1 MKQTIFLLSLFLL
14 AACGPVD
21 TDGVSIRFPYLWMDE
36 PGFGGN
42 IDKQGIVEPS
52 GIVFH
57 PIRRTLFVVNDG
69 GGLYEI
75 ETDGSPIDYMDIP
88 GDLEGIT
95 VHPQTGFLYIVR
107 EGEDVILEVDPDH
120 KTVLRRFLLSREF
133 GGNPEFIEKRTDSF
147 DNGIECIAF
156 IPDEAHSE
164 GGTFILGNQ
173 WDPSCLI
180 EVEVPLLSSG
190 KESDTAVILRVLPFK
205 LDDPSAMYFDA
216 QTRRLNV
223 VSDADN
229 ILVELTLTGRLVRE
243 YAFPGDNQEGLTRDD
258 QGYLYIAQ
266 DTGGILRI
274 KDLRKR
280 TP

>member
-1 MKQTIFLLSLFLL
+1 MKQKFFILSLCFL
-14 AACGPVD
+14 AACGPAD
-21 TDGVSIRFPYLWMDE
+21 TDGVSIRFPYRWMDE
-36 PGFGGN
+36 PGFGGD
-42 IDKQGIVEPS
+42 IDRQNIVEPS

-57 PIRRTLFVVNDG
+57 PIRRTLFVVSDEG
-69 GGLYEI
+69 GMYEI
-75 ETDGSPIDYMDIP
+75 GTDGSPIDFMSIP

-95 VHPQTGFLYIVR
+95 VHPRTGLLYVVW
-107 EGEDVILEVDPDH
+107 EGEDVILEVDPDQ
-120 KTVLRRFLLSREF
+120 KSVLRRFLLNREF
-133 GGNPEFIEKRTDSF
+133 DGNPAFIEKRTDSF

-156 IPDEAHSE
+156 IPNEAHPE

-180 EVEVPLLSSG
+180 EVEVPLLSS
-190 KESDTAVILRVLPFK
+190 KNESDTAVILRVLPFK
-205 LDDPSAMYFDA
+205 LDDPSAMYFD
-216 QTRRLNV
+216 TETGRLNV

-229 ILVELTLTGRLVRE
+229 ILVELTLAGRLVGE

-266 DTGGILRI
+266 DSGGILRI